1 MSTLFSVLLV
11 AAGGALGASARW
23 GIQQGWRALMD
34 RFRPGN
40 ILFELVPWPTLIAG
54 VLACY
59 GLGIVITELGA
70 ATQGPAYAMTMLL
83 AVGLC
88 GAMSPLAYIA
98 VEMVDMIRHGTSVI
112 AVGYMLCNIGSGM
125 GALWLGLVTAA

>member
-1 MSTLFSVLLV
+1 VSLVLQVLLV

-23 GIQQGWRALMD
+23 GIRRGWNTLMA
-34 RFRPGN
+34 RTTPRN

-54 VLACY
+54 VIACY
-59 GLGIVITELGA
+59 GLGIVVTLLGA
-70 ATQGPAYAMTMLL
+70 ATQGPAFAVTLL
-83 AVGLC
+83 LGVGLC

-98 VEMVDMIRHGTSVI
+98 VEMVDMIRRGTSVI